1 MDFSDRVIA
10 AREHAKITQDALAK
24 AVGVSQQAIQK
35 LESGKAKASR
45 NSIRIAVVCGVR
57 PEWLADDSGPML
69 QPIPTQSQPA
79 RLSGSIIL
87 AAYREAVAKFEHATG
102 LNETSFQPFEDE
114 DDAALLASCIEGQ
127 LSADGG
133 ITGQGVNK
141 DGSAGSNRVGSGIA
155 GKDRAPEAGGE
166 SAPAH
171 RQRKKSAA

>member
-1 MDFSDRVIA
+1 MKTIEEIRLANLSILRSEFPSERQFAIKLNKSPNQVNQWFGKGAARSIGSDA
-10 AREHAKITQDALAK
+10 AREVEEIL
-24 AVGVSQQAIQK
+24 G
-35 LESGKAKASR
+35 
-45 NSIRIAVVCGVR
+45 R
-57 PEWLADDSGPML
+57 PRGWLDND
-69 QPIPTQSQPA
+69 QSQPA

-102 LNETSFQPFEDE
+102 LNETSFQPFKDE

-133 ITGQGVNK
+133 ITGQWVNK
-141 DGSAGSNRVGSGIA
+141 NGSAGSNRVGSGIA

-166 SAPAH
+166 SAPAR